1 MLDDLLVQVF
11 GEAVFRRLPA
21 SRRAQLLARMF
32 FGLLGAVL
40 SVIGLVH
47 FVSERD
53 LTTNPA
59 LRASLVATMLFFGS
73 FWLFNVA
80 FGRRWRWPA
89 LGFVASFVAMFVT
102 RIAFGR

>member
-11 GEAVFRRLPA
+11 GEAVFGRLPA

-40 SVIGLVH
+40 SAIGVVH
-47 FVSERD
+47 FLSDRD
-53 LTTNPA
+53 LTTSPA
-59 LRASLVATMLFFGS
+59 LRVSMVGTMLFFGA

-89 LGFVASFVAMFVT
+89 LGFAASFVAMFVT